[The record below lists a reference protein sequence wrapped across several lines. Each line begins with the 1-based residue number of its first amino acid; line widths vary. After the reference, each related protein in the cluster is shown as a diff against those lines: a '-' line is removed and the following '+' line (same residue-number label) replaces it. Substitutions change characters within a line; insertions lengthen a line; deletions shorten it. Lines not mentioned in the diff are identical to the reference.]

1 MGDNIGRGSEP
12 DFIHRYSS
20 PALVIEHFLLISQL
34 VICSVQVN
42 LEVVVN
48 CGKSPPDFFR
58 VVM

>member
-1 MGDNIGRGSEP
+1 MGDNIEQGSEP
-12 DFIHRYSS
+12 DFIHRYSL
-20 PALVIEHFLLISQL
+20 PAPVIEHFLLISQL